1 MDDKYKQIII
11 NIYNDG
17 SVESTGFIDNGEEMS
32 NSVKLQYLESVG
44 HMASRQLDAI
54 TTSDVVN
61 ESLSKSIVMK
71 YLDSLASKED
81 IEKIITLLEGKK
93 SKVTKLQ

>member
-44 HMASRQLDAI
+44 HMASRQLDAM

>member
-1 MDDKYKQIII
+1 MNDKYKQIII

-93 SKVTKLQ
+93 SKITKLQ

>member
-44 HMASRQLDAI
+44 HMASRQLDAM

-93 SKVTKLQ
+93 SKITKLQ